1 MEEKEGTTRM
11 KLKGTRATYAACV
24 LCAVFTPVIL
34 APVNESKQLDASLPL
49 TTFGNSANIASFALA
64 NLSALGAAD
73 KPSENNMDNQ
83 QPPGNSAPTVI
94 GPSSADNPPAEKP
107 SSTVDVKKEVENV
120 VTAEAQETVVD
131 KSVPPSPESQS
142 PDSEASAKKDNADQG
157 QGPPP
162 PPPAPRES
170 ETQVLEEKKEV
181 AEAAD
186 PSGSA
191 PQVLASGSTEAQGGE
206 VKKVNPSPLPSESAM
221 TVGAKPEETQASRI
235 SDPEIPQETQ
245 NKANETQGLVVT
257 DEQAQ
262 EPQQNADQAKESQP
276 SAVPSEIAQS
286 APVEP
291 PKLPEQSAA
300 ETQEPKP
307 VKEETQKPDV
317 SEVAAQ
323 VPKEPEQQAENTQD
337 SDAVVEQPKEQEQTA
352 NETQEQP
359 EQLAVD
365 EEAKGTDTED
375 NLIEENINND
385 DENREQYENDIAVV
399 DKPIN
404 DYSYTMDSSQ
414 QSSMATDMQ
423 ANNPSFSDQLGKDSE
438 DGGELTIKNREI
450 FTDDEDSHFFAYFLT
465 IMVSAII
472 FYLVFHNKQR
482 IIALIIEGRSPGE
495 RRGRRSSSRGKYH
508 KLDNNLEEAIT
519 ATKGAKRH

>member
-1 MEEKEGTTRM
+1 M

-24 LCAVFTPVIL
+24 LCAVFMPVML
-34 APVNESKQLDASLPL
+34 APVNEPKQLDPSLSPAI
-49 TTFGNSANIASFALA
+49 FSNSANME
-64 NLSALGAAD
+64 LSASANPSASWDAD
-73 KPSENNMDNQ
+73 KPLQNITDNQ

-94 GPSSADNPPAEKP
+94 GPSAADDPPAEKP
-107 SSTVDVKKEVENV
+107 LSTVAVKKDLENIV
-120 VTAEAQETVVD
+120 STVAQETVVG
-131 KSVPPSPESQS
+131 KSVPPGNQSQS
-142 PDSEASAKKDNADQG
+142 PDPEASAKKDNADQG

-162 PPPAPRES
+162 PPPPSPSPRES
-170 ETQVLEEKKEV
+170 ETEKKE
-181 AEAAD
+181 AEEAAD
-186 PSGSA
+186 PSARA
-191 PQVLASGSTEAQGGE
+191 PQMLASGTTEAQGGE
-206 VKKVNPSPLPSESAM
+206 GKEVNPPPILSESA
-221 TVGAKPEETQASRI
+221 VIDGAKPEDTQASQI
-235 SDPEIPQETQ
+235 SNPEVPQETET
-245 NKANETQGLVVT
+245 KANQTQGSVVI

-262 EPQQNADQAKESQP
+262 EAQQTADLAQEAQP
-276 SAVPSEIAQS
+276 SAAPSAIAQS
-286 APVEP
+286 PPVEP
-291 PKLPEQSAA
+291 PKLPEQTAA

-307 VKEETQKPDV
+307 VNEEMQKPEV
-317 SEVAAQ
+317 SEVEAP

-337 SDAVVEQPKEQEQTA
+337 SDALVEQPKEQEQNA

-359 EQLAVD
+359 EQPAVD

-385 DENREQYENDIAVV
+385 EEIREQYENEIPVV
-399 DKPIN
+399 EKPVN

-414 QSSMATDMQ
+414 QSAMATDMQ
-423 ANNPSFSDQLGKDSE
+423 ANNPSFNDELVEDSQDDREVIISNGGK
-438 DGGELTIKNREI
+438 

>member
-1 MEEKEGTTRM
+1 M
-11 KLKGTRATYAACV
+11 KLKGTSATYVACV
-24 LCAVFTPVIL
+24 LCAVFTAVML
-34 APVNESKQLDASLPL
+34 APVNEPKQLDPSLPPA
-49 TTFGNSANIASFALA
+49 TISKSANMVSSAPTNPSAS
-64 NLSALGAAD
+64 GAAD
-73 KPSENNMDNQ
+73 KPLPSNTDNQ

-107 SSTVDVKKEVENV
+107 LSTVAVKQNVENV
-120 VTAEAQETVVD
+120 VTTVAQETVVG
-131 KSVPPSPESQS
+131 KTEPPSPQSQS
-142 PDSEASAKKDNADQG
+142 PDPEASAKKDDADQG

-162 PPPAPRES
+162 PPPPSPSPRES
-170 ETQVLEEKKEV
+170 ETEKKGVE
-181 AEAAD
+181 EAAD
-186 PSGSA
+186 PSSRA
-191 PQVLASGSTEAQGGE
+191 PQMLAGGSTEAQGGE
-206 VKKVNPSPLPSESAM
+206 GKEANPPPILSESA
-221 TVGAKPEETQASRI
+221 VVDGAKPEDPQASPI
-235 SDPEIPQETQ
+235 SNPEVPQETET
-245 NKANETQGLVVT
+245 KANEIQGPAVI
-257 DEQAQ
+257 EQAQ
-262 EPQQNADQAKESQP
+262 ESQQTADLAKDSQP
-276 SAVPSEIAQS
+276 STAPSNIAQS
-286 APVEP
+286 PPVEP
-291 PKLPEQSAA
+291 PQLPEQSVA

-307 VKEETQKPDV
+307 ANEETQKPEV
-317 SEVAAQ
+317 SEVEAQ
-323 VPKEPEQQAENTQD
+323 APKEPEQQAENAQD
-337 SDAVVEQPKEQEQTA
+337 SDAVVEQPKEQEQNA

-359 EQLAVD
+359 EQPAVD
-365 EEAKGTDTED
+365 EEAKGSDTED

-385 DENREQYENDIAVV
+385 DENREQYENEIAVV
-399 DKPIN
+399 DKPVN

-423 ANNPSFSDQLGKDSE
+423 ANNPSFNDQLGEDSQDDRE
-438 DGGELTIKNREI
+438 VIISNGGK